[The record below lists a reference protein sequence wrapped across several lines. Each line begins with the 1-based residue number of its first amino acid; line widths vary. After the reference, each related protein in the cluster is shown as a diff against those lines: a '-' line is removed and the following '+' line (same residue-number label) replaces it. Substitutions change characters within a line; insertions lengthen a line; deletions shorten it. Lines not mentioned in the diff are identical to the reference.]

1 MKKLAVLLPILMF
14 AGSAL
19 ANINPHW
26 IRNVDVNGD
35 KSPDVIATTNLFDI
49 AFNDKGEVV
58 GWFVKTVKGTAYIRE
73 NNGVVN
79 ANGLNRAPNLLQVRN
94 QTGKDKLYGKAFV
107 VPLEGEYKA
116 EKAVLL
122 PEPTTQD
129 NKVSAETLTA
139 TFKYQ
144 QGDATVTKNYT
155 IHARKYTIDV
165 KTNVEGVDNYQL
177 TFEGLQNLAQPNIK
191 GIGKND
197 VNLLAAGPVKNVRYI
212 SMQGGKASTQPA
224 LVVQPSDATTADAT
238 LNPTKI
244 SLDNLKGESSMRV
257 YGGFN
262 EAIRLHIE
270 NYLPLPG
277 LFDPSFVLG
286 NLGIWTSNFLTWMYN
301 LVGDWGL
308 AIILLTIIIRLAM
321 WPLMQ
326 AQYKSM
332 AEMQAIQPLVTEI
345 NKKYA
350 DDAQK
355 RGQATMQ
362 LYQEHGVNP
371 FGGCLPMFL
380 PMPIL
385 IVLWQVFSKFEFT
398 TGFLW
403 LPDLSLPDPY
413 YIIVVLYIGAM
424 FLQTWVSTRKN
435 PEMFRQQLFM
445 FAIFIFLALQF
456 PSGVTLYYTLF
467 TLLGLAQ
474 QILINKQVERH
485 MELKKVSKA

>member
-14 AGSAL
+14 AGSAF

-49 AFNDKGEVV
+49 AFNQQGEVV
-58 GWFVKTVKGTAYIRE
+58 GWFVKPVKGTSTITE
-73 NNGVVN
+73 KNGVVN
-79 ANGLNRAPNLLQVRN
+79 ASRLNNAPNLLQVRN
-94 QTGKDKLYGKAFV
+94 QNGKDKIWGKAFAI
-107 VPLEGEYKA
+107 PLEGTVTA
-116 EKAVLL
+116 EDAVLN
-122 PEPTTQD
+122 PRPGVEVKGESTD
-129 NKVSAETLTA
+129 TLTA
-139 TFKYQ
+139 VFKYT
-144 QGDATVTKNYT
+144 QGDATVTKTFT
-155 IHARKYTIDV
+155 IHARKYTIDA
-165 KTNVEGVDNYQL
+165 KINVEGASNYQL
-177 TFEGLQNLAQPNIK
+177 SFEGLQNIAQPNIK

-197 VNLLAAGPVKNVRYI
+197 ATLVSTGEVKNVNYV
-212 SMQGGKASTQPA
+212 SLQGGKASTQPA
-224 LVVQPSDATTADAT
+224 LVVVPTGETTADGL
-238 LNPTKI
+238 LNPTKVA
-244 SLDNLKGESSMRV
+244 LTNLNGETNLRV

-262 EAIRLHIE
+262 EAIRLHLE
-270 NYLPLPG
+270 GYLGLPG

-286 NLGIWTSNFLTWMYN
+286 NLGIYTSNFLTWMYN
-301 LVGDWGL
+301 LVGNWGL

-385 IVLWQVFSKFEFT
+385 IVLWQVFSRFEFT

-403 LPDLSLPDPY
+403 LPDLALPDPY
-413 YIIVVLYIGAM
+413 YIMVILYIGAM

-467 TLLGLAQ
+467 TLLGLGQ
-474 QILINKQVERH
+474 QILINRQVERH
-485 MELKKVSKA
+485 MEMKKVSKA